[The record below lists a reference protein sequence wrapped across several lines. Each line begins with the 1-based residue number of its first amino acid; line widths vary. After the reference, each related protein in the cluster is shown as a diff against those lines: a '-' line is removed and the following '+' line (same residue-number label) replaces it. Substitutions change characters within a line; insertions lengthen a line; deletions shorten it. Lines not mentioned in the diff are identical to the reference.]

1 MWNPRAGATVWV
13 EALMEWRPGR
23 IDRRHHH
30 RIPATG
36 RVVLRVP
43 RGEIHGQLMV
53 LGVND
58 LEVECDLGFMLLSMA
73 GASVDVEL
81 TLHDSGLRFLPMRG
95 RVTHV
100 RAQSHSLV
108 VRLTE
113 IPCELANVIEASLA
127 HPELG
132 AKEAVVVI

>member
-1 MWNPRAGATVWV
+1 
-13 EALMEWRPGR
+13 MELRPEG

-36 RVVLRVP
+36 HVVLRVP
-43 RGEIHGQLMV
+43 RGEIHGQLRV

-58 LEVECDLGFMLLSMA
+58 LEVQCDLGFTLLSMA
-73 GASVDVEL
+73 GTPVDVEL
-81 TLHDSGLRFLPMRG
+81 TLHDTGLRFLPMRG

-113 IPCELANVIEASLA
+113 IPFELAEVIEASLA

-132 AKEAVVVI
+132 ADEAVVVI